1 MTDTSNLQP
10 SPTSPVSSRGW
21 FARFLRATEIDQA
34 FLGRVGA
41 LLLIWLGFHLY
52 GAVFLGEGLF
62 LTPRNLWNLSV
73 QTAYI
78 GIMATGMVLIII
90 MREIDLSIGAI
101 MGFVGVVMGLMQVEW
116 LGPLFGLGHPAIWI
130 VTVVCGIAMG
140 AAIGAFQGVLIAY
153 LSIPSFIVTLGGL
166 LVWRGAAFV
175 SSGSTIAP
183 MDTTFVLLGG
193 AGPFAALGTAGSWIL
208 AAAACLA
215 VLWITRVGR
224 SARRL
229 HGFSPRPLWAEAIV
243 AGTASAVI
251 LGSAAVVNA
260 YYWAPGNLKIYF
272 DKQKLP
278 VPEGAEFGHGFAY
291 PLLLMVVITVG
302 MTVLMNRTRFGRY
315 VFAIGGNPEAASLS
329 GINTRAMK
337 VKVFALMGA
346 LAGVAAIIGSARQ
359 NSATNAMG
367 VFDELYVIA
376 AAVIGGTSLAGGVGT
391 IYGAIIGAL
400 VLVSL
405 QTGMVLIGFGDGSYQ
420 RMVTGVAL
428 VLAVWLDIVYRKRFK

>member
-1 MTDTSNLQP
+1 MTDHSNATQP
-10 SPTSPVSSRGW
+10 TVGPIT
-21 FARFLRATEIDQA
+21 RFLRATEIDQG
-34 FLGRVGA
+34 FLSRIGA

-52 GAVFLGEGLF
+52 GEIFLEDGLF

-90 MREIDLSIGAI
+90 MREIDLSIGSI
-101 MGFVGVVMGLMQVEW
+101 MGFVGVVMGLMQVGW
-116 LGPLFGLGHPAIWI
+116 LSPALGLGHPAIWI
-130 VTVVCGIAMG
+130 ITVLAGIVMG
-140 AAIGAFQGVLIAY
+140 TLIGAFQGVLIAY
-153 LSIPSFIVTLGGL
+153 LAIPSFIVTLGGL
-166 LVWRGAAFV
+166 LIWRGAAFV

-183 MDTTFVLLGG
+183 LDDTFVLFGG
-193 AGPFAALGTAGSWIL
+193 AGPFAAMGTTGSWVL
-208 AAAACLA
+208 ALLACAA
-215 VLWITRVGR
+215 VIWISMSGR
-224 SARRL
+224 RARSR
-229 HGFSPRPLWAEAIV
+229 HGFAPRPVWAEFFV
-243 AGTASAVI
+243 AAFACAVI
-251 LGSAAVVNA
+251 LGSAAIVNA
-260 YYWAPGNLKIYF
+260 YVWAPGNLKIYF
-272 DKQKLP
+272 ERLGQP
-278 VPEGAEFGHGFAY
+278 VPEGAAFGHGFAY
-291 PLLLMVVITVG
+291 PLLLLVVIVVA

-315 VFAIGGNPEAASLS
+315 VFAIGGNPEAAALS
-329 GINTRAMK
+329 GIDTRAMK

-346 LAGVAAIIGSARQ
+346 LAGIAAIVGSARQ

-428 VLAVWLDIVYRKRFK
+428 VLAVWLDILYRKRIK

>member
-1 MTDTSNLQP
+1 MTDTTN
-10 SPTSPVSSRGW
+10 SPASQGGPLS
-21 FARFLRATEIDQA
+21 RFLRATEIDQGL
-34 FLGRVGA
+34 LGRIGA

-52 GAVFLGEGLF
+52 GEIFLEDGLF

-90 MREIDLSIGAI
+90 MREIDLSIGSI

-116 LGPLFGLGHPAIWI
+116 LSPLLGLGHPLIWI
-130 VTVVCGIAMG
+130 VTVVSGIAMG
-140 AAIGAFQGVLIAY
+140 ALIGAFQGVLIAY
-153 LSIPSFIVTLGGL
+153 LAIPSFIVTLGGL

-183 MDTTFVLLGG
+183 LDETFVLFGG
-193 AGPFAALGTAGSWIL
+193 AGPFAAMGTTGSWVI
-208 AAAACLA
+208 AVIACA
-215 VLWITRVGR
+215 VVIWITLIGR
-224 SARRL
+224 NSRRR
-229 HGFSPRPLWAEAIV
+229 HGFAPRPVWAESFV
-243 AGTASAVI
+243 AAFACAVI
-251 LGSAAVVNA
+251 LGAAAVVNA
-260 YYWAPGNLKIYF
+260 YNWAPGNLKIYF
-272 DKQKLP
+272 DKLGEP
-278 VPEGAEFGHGFAY
+278 VPEGAQFGHGFAY
-291 PLLLMVVITVG
+291 PLLMLVVIVVA

-315 VFAIGGNPEAASLS
+315 VFAIGGNPEAAALS
-329 GINTRAMK
+329 GIDTRAMK
-337 VKVFALMGA
+337 VKVFTLMGA
-346 LAGVAAIIGSARQ
+346 LAGIAAIVGSARQ

-428 VLAVWLDIVYRKRFK
+428 VLAVYLDIIYRKRIK